1 MARYTGIYK
10 GTLLS
15 RLANIIYKLLA
26 WFGFLSLLRTIAD
39 GGSVWQTLKLNTIDL
54 LTEIFITIV
63 TGS

>member
-26 WFGFLSLLRTIAD
+26 WFGFLALLRTIAD
-39 GGSVWQTLKLNTIDL
+39 GGSVLQQLKFNTIDL
-54 LTEIFITIV
+54 LKEIFTTIV
-63 TGS
+63 TGT